1 MSFATWLMSCFSRR
15 GKALSLYRTGMA
27 KAEKRDYEGAIADYS
42 TAIELAKIPADVKA
56 MALYNRCARYQAI
69 REDNEIE
76 RGSCGRIGNARIAR
90 IHQDGGRTA
99 AETGSTARARRRITP
114 DVTLS

>member
-56 MALYNRCARYQAI
+56 MALYNRALAYQAI
-69 REDNEIE
+69 REDTKSNEDLAAVLETPGLPEYIK
-76 RGSCGRIGNARIAR
+76 
-90 IHQDGGRTA
+90 TA
-99 AETGSTARARRRITP
+99 AEQRRKRVQRRSEKANNP
-114 DVTLS
+114 

>member
-1 MSFATWLMSCFSRR
+1 MSFARWLASCFSRR

-56 MALYNRCARYQAI
+56 MALYNRVSRVSGNWRRQ
-69 REDNEIE
+69 EIE
-76 RGSCGRIGNARIAR
+76 RGSCGRFGNARIAR
-90 IHQDGGRTA
+90 IHQNGGRTA
-99 AETGSTARARRRITP
+99 AETRSTAQREGE
-114 DVTLS
+114 